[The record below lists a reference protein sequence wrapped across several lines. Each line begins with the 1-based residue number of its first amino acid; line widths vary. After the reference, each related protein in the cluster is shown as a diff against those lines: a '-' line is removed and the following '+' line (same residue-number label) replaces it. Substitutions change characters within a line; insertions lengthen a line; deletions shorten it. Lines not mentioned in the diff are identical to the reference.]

1 MNKAQANYV
10 LTIIMIILGIIV
22 LVTGLML
29 WYSHNVIKGQYRGA
43 ASHPYREVVR
53 EIHLYTALILFGV
66 CVIHFAL
73 NINWF
78 IAMSKR
84 RSTPK

>member
-1 MNKAQANYV
+1 MNKAQINYV
-10 LTIIMIILGIIV
+10 LTIIMIVLGIIV

-43 ASHPYREVVR
+43 ASHPYREIVR
-53 EIHLYTALILFGV
+53 TIHLYTALILFGV
-66 CVIHFAL
+66 CVIHFVL

-84 RSTPK
+84 KR